1 MSPRQPGSPASP
13 AEGSSPSPNAGRNS
27 AVAVRYDQKDAAPR
41 VVAKG
46 YGNIADAI
54 IRTAKDN
61 DLYVHESPEL
71 VNLLMQ
77 VDLDSQIPP
86 QLYVAIAELLAWI
99 YALEEKT
106 LEALPE
112 RAVQGAVGETDM
124 AATGSGTAG
133 SGTAS
138 TQSA

>member
-1 MSPRQPGSPASP
+1 MSELPNTPNPAGHRST
-13 AEGSSPSPNAGRNS
+13 
-27 AVAVRYDQKDAAPR
+27 AVAVRYDTREAAPR

-46 YGNIADAI
+46 YGNIADTI
-54 IRTAKDN
+54 IRTAKAH

-77 VDLDSQIPP
+77 VDLDAQIPP

-106 LEALPE
+106 IKPEIDLPKE
-112 RAVQGAVGETDM
+112 LVPSET
-124 AATGSGTAG
+124 TAPG
-133 SGTAS
+133 V
-138 TQSA
+138 

>member
-1 MSPRQPGSPASP
+1 MIHQPDGHDRSTATTPATQ
-13 AEGSSPSPNAGRNS
+13 RTS

-46 YGNIADAI
+46 YGNIADTI
-54 IRTAKDN
+54 IRTAKDH

-77 VDLDSQIPP
+77 VDLDTQIPP

-106 LEALPE
+106 VEQKTEASASL
-112 RAVQGAVGETDM
+112 AAGQQGA
-124 AATGSGTAG
+124 TAP
-133 SGTAS
+133 
-138 TQSA
+138 

>member
-1 MSPRQPGSPASP
+1 MSDTDSGAPLPPDT
-13 AEGSSPSPNAGRNS
+13 SSPTTERTS
-27 AVAVRYDQKDAAPR
+27 AVAVRYDTKEAAPR

-46 YGNIADAI
+46 YGNIADTI
-54 IRTAKDN
+54 IRTAQEN

-86 QLYVAIAELLAWI
+86 QLYIAIAELLAWI

-106 LEALPE
+106 VEPQTEPSA
-112 RAVQGAVGETDM
+112 TDTES
-124 AATGSGTAG
+124 AATE
-133 SGTAS
+133 
-138 TQSA
+138 

>member
-1 MSPRQPGSPASP
+1 MSATDSSGPLPPDVSTPANERS
-13 AEGSSPSPNAGRNS
+13 S
-27 AVAVRYDQKDAAPR
+27 AVAVRYDGKEAAPR

-54 IRTAKDN
+54 IRSAKEH

-77 VDLDSQIPP
+77 VNLDAQIPP

-106 LEALPE
+106 VESSTLPP
-112 RAVQGAVGETDM
+112 VTN
-124 AATGSGTAG
+124 AAP
-133 SGTAS
+133 
-138 TQSA
+138 SATE

>member
-1 MSPRQPGSPASP
+1 MTRRPQQPNTFASSTGGDGNPGATDAAGSTQ
-13 AEGSSPSPNAGRNS
+13 GRNT

-46 YGNIADAI
+46 YGNIADTI
-54 IRTAKDN
+54 IRTAKEH

-77 VDLDSQIPP
+77 VDLDTQIPP

-106 LEALPE
+106 VQETAVGTALPGAE
-112 RAVQGAVGETDM
+112 SQGA
-124 AATGSGTAG
+124 ATP
-133 SGTAS
+133 
-138 TQSA
+138 

>member
-1 MSPRQPGSPASP
+1 MSPDRPDDTALPGTPAPTP
-13 AEGSSPSPNAGRNS
+13 AAERGS
-27 AVAVRYDQKDAAPR
+27 AVAIRYDQREAAPR

-61 DLYVHESPEL
+61 GLYVHESPEL

-77 VDLDSQIPP
+77 VDLDSHIPP

-99 YALEEKT
+99 YTLEEKT
-106 LEALPE
+106 EP
-112 RAVQGAVGETDM
+112 TY
-124 AATGSGTAG
+124 TGMLAIS
-133 SGTAS
+133 
-138 TQSA
+138 

>member
-1 MSPRQPGSPASP
+1 MTDKKTSRPG
-13 AEGSSPSPNAGRNS
+13 
-27 AVAVRYDQKDAAPR
+27 AVAVRYDSQDAAPR

-46 YGNIADAI
+46 YGNVAETI
-54 IRTAKDN
+54 IRTAREH

-77 VDLDSQIPP
+77 VDLDTQIPP

-106 LEALPE
+106 LAE
-112 RAVQGAVGETDM
+112 V
-124 AATGSGTAG
+124 TGSISAEHSPAEASVPTAE
-133 SGTAS
+133 
-138 TQSA
+138 

>member
-1 MSPRQPGSPASP
+1 MNARGNQSAS
-13 AEGSSPSPNAGRNS
+13 GRASQTGEHSRTS
-27 AVAVRYDQKDAAPR
+27 AVAVRYDLTDAAPR

-46 YGNIADAI
+46 YGNIADTI
-54 IRTAKDN
+54 IRTAKEH

-106 LEALPE
+106 VEATPAELQPHLAE
-112 RAVQGAVGETDM
+112 APK
-124 AATGSGTAG
+124 
-133 SGTAS
+133 TAS
-138 TQSA
+138 PPAEGQP

>member
-1 MSPRQPGSPASP
+1 MSAPGDNEPLPPEGPAS
-13 AEGSSPSPNAGRNS
+13 ANERSS
-27 AVAVRYDQKDAAPR
+27 AVAVRYDTKDAAPR

-54 IRTAKDN
+54 IRSAKEN

-106 LEALPE
+106 VSEPVEA
-112 RAVQGAVGETDM
+112 
-124 AATGSGTAG
+124 AAPQA
-133 SGTAS
+133 
-138 TQSA
+138 TQPDN

>member
-1 MSPRQPGSPASP
+1 MNDRPLTDTQDT
-13 AEGSSPSPNAGRNS
+13 AGAPTHRPT
-27 AVAVRYDQKDAAPR
+27 AVAVRYDTRDSAPR

-46 YGNIADAI
+46 YGNIAETI
-54 IRTAKDN
+54 IRSAKAH

-77 VDLDSQIPP
+77 VDLDAQIPP

-106 LEALPE
+106 VSVEAGTEESAPAASDPFGIRPQE
-112 RAVQGAVGETDM
+112 RA
-124 AATGSGTAG
+124 
-133 SGTAS
+133 
-138 TQSA
+138 